1 MQKIINFVCVVIG
14 VFVTLRGARI
24 LGYDPAV
31 LEIKY
36 SGIAMGG
43 VLGLIIATGIGQL
56 FAEKN
61 SSALGDLKTSD
72 PNRPNI
78 PWSGS

>member
-1 MQKIINFVCVVIG
+1 MQKIVNFVCVVIC
-14 VFVTLRGARI
+14 VFITLRGARI

-36 SGIAMGG
+36 IGIAMGG
-43 VLGLIIATGIGQL
+43 VLGLIIAEGIGLL
-56 FAEKN
+56 FAEKK

-72 PNRPNI
+72 PSQPNF